1 MAIEAP
7 QSRLDPKTLD
17 AVAEKAFHIAR
28 IAEAVALRNVKKIQT
43 LFLIGILVAVW
54 LTYYIARSFELTPV
68 SALWIL
74 VVFALPPLVLG
85 KLYGMLRKTIG
96 LPQRLL
102 QAMEKLKGRTAEF
115 EQRLKSRASPQPTDQ
130 KAKLSELWRL
140 GKVLL
145 EVRSLGGEAREIAS
159 VLGEALILA
168 NPVFMVVLVISAAVT
183 LSLLI
188 VAIATAFLHAF

>member
-1 MAIEAP
+1 MEIKPP
-7 QSRLDPKTLD
+7 QPRLDPRALD
-17 AVAEKAFHIAR
+17 AVAEKALHIAR
-28 IAEAVALRNVKKIQT
+28 IAEAVALRNVKKVRI

-54 LTYYIARSFELTPV
+54 LSYYVARSFELTPV

-74 VVFALPPLVLG
+74 LLFALPPLVLG
-85 KLYGMLRKTIG
+85 KLCGMLRKAIG

-102 QAMEKLKGRTAEF
+102 QVIERIKGRTAEL
-115 EQRLKSRASPQPTDQ
+115 EQRLKSRASPQPADQ
-130 KAKLSELWRL
+130 RAKLSELWRL

-145 EVRSLGGEAREIAS
+145 EVKSLGGEAREIAS

-168 NPVFMVVLVISAAVT
+168 NPVFTVLLVLSAAVT

-188 VAIATAFLHAF
+188 VAIGTGLLYAF